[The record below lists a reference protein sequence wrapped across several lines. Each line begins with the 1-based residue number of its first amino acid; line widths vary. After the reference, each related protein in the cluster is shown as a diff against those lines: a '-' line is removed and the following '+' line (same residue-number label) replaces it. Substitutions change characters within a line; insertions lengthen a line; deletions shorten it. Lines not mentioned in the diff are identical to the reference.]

1 MQKTTTIQKAIE
13 EQNRQL
19 HTAKVAIDRV
29 QDELITHLTAVALG
43 EPDNGRAAE
52 LRNYLLVHQ
61 QTLEETPQVLTKL
74 FIQEAALQEQAA
86 ADDRLAARQE
96 NDRLFFDLLNR
107 IIAAGT
113 SPSPKAV
120 EEEMNRLRK
129 SGTAAPQPA
138 AVQMAPSHGPAAV
151 KPSAAPPTTSNTGLP
166 QPAAKQ
172 QANGNAFLHGNAVTV
187 NGQSYPLNPDGTV
200 TISGRKFRVQ

>member
-1 MQKTTTIQKAIE
+1 MQNTTITTQKAIE

-29 QDELITHLTAVALG
+29 QDELITNLTAVALG

-61 QTLEETPQVLTKL
+61 QTLEETPQVLTRL

-113 SPSPKAV
+113 ASPAEIATMCQYAGRSSNPSRRCEMDRLIEALEDHARQVSAAKGWNRELPTFSFKL
-120 EEEMNRLRK
+120 EEEGGERR
-129 SGTAAPQPA
+129 
-138 AVQMAPSHGPAAV
+138 V
-151 KPSAAPPTTSNTGLP
+151 SN
-166 QPAAKQ
+166 
-172 QANGNAFLHGNAVTV
+172 
-187 NGQSYPLNPDGTV
+187 
-200 TISGRKFRVQ
+200 